1 VAAFSTRREGVC
13 ATILLVLSV
22 LPTETVYSAENPS
35 TTIIYGTAPP
45 GATRITLTRAMSTID
60 AIYARAATHADD
72 AILDAAARLR
82 FSIETLEQSR
92 GDIVDKRPNSLTAA
106 QKAALDNIESAVAA
120 LRMAAEAP
128 ADQARERIT
137 DVRQLTSNLAPSPDQ
152 PSVVATSP
160 SILVPSAVSGGTLT
174 LSGRLLSKADP
185 RLFFGD
191 VEATRTGLTDT
202 EARFA
207 VPAEALRS
215 SDRIPTVY
223 HGRALLSVRNCH
235 WWGSCKPSLQTYSV
249 GVVMLPTHL
258 ATVRIGF
265 DRKKNQRIYEQAPAA
280 ASSPSGAPAPAP
292 ADMLYK
298 RRFEYSTE
306 DLTVMSCT
314 RESQS
319 PHAPGYSIDTDSLST
334 NVADHSGQT
343 KWSIQNASASG
354 FEIELCAQPQIDKM
368 SKTPGAISV
377 EVTWKEFRMG
387 DVVSQ
392 REWRQPEGLDWGA
405 HVAESLPDD
414 THTVE
419 VDLEYFDGSHAT
431 FSQTSNDRYVEMKW
445 DAQQHQLLLTPNLR
459 PRLPDLP

>member
-1 VAAFSTRREGVC
+1 MSSPQLIYGAD
-13 ATILLVLSV
+13 
-22 LPTETVYSAENPS
+22 NPS
-35 TTIIYGTAPP
+35 TTVIYGTAPP
-45 GATRITLTRAMSTID
+45 GATGITLIRAMTTVD

-82 FSIETLEQSR
+82 LSIETLQQFR
-92 GDIVDKRPNSLTAA
+92 GDIVDKRPNSLTPA
-106 QKAALDNIESAVAA
+106 QKAALENIESAVAA
-120 LRMAAEAP
+120 LRTAAEAP

-137 DVRQLTSNLAPSPDQ
+137 DIRQHTSSLAPQADQ
-152 PSVVATSP
+152 PTVVATSP
-160 SILVPSAVSGGTLT
+160 SVVVPSAVSGGTLT
-174 LSGRLLSKADP
+174 LAGRLLSKADP

-202 EARFA
+202 EALFA
-207 VPAEALRS
+207 LPAEALRS
-215 SDRIPTVY
+215 GDRIPTVY
-223 HGRALLSVRNCH
+223 HGRALLSVRNCR
-235 WWGSCKPSLQTYSV
+235 WWGSCKPTLQTYSV
-249 GVVMLPTHL
+249 GVVMLPIHL

-265 DRKKNQRIYEQAPAA
+265 DRKRNQRIYDQAPAA

-298 RRFEYSTE
+298 KRFEYSTE

-319 PHAPGYSIDTDSLST
+319 PHASGYSIDTDTLSS
-334 NVADHSGQT
+334 NVVDHSGQT
-343 KWSIQNASASG
+343 KWSIQDASASG

-368 SKTPGAISV
+368 SKTPGVISV
-377 EVTWKEFRMG
+377 EVSWKEFRMG

-405 HVAESLPDD
+405 HIAESLPEDA
-414 THTVE
+414 HTVAVE
-419 VDLEYFDGSHAT
+419 LEYFDGSRAS

-445 DAQQHQLLLTPNLR
+445 DPQQHQLLLTPNLR
-459 PRLPDLP
+459 PRLPDLQ